1 MLPKPKAPVCFSDGL
16 ACIVLLLG
24 AQQPVLTNDVWNCS
38 LDHLL
43 LDLDVAAVPE
53 LVTVVDE
60 TAEHIN
66 IFVQANWGV
75 ISEFLLVLERHF
87 EEIVVLGIENTAVP
101 AGGEVGA
108 GTTESIF

>member
-1 MLPKPKAPVCFSDGL
+1 MLHLLLYFFVEYNNSFFHDPHMNMLPKPKAPVSFSDSL

-60 TAEHIN
+60 TAEHVYV
-66 IFVQANWGV
+66 FV
-75 ISEFLLVLERHF
+75 
-87 EEIVVLGIENTAVP
+87 
-101 AGGEVGA
+101 
-108 GTTESIF
+108 